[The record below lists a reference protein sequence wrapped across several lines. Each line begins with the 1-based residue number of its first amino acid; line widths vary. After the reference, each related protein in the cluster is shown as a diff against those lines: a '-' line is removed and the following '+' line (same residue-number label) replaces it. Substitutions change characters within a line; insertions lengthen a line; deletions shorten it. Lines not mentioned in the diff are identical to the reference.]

1 MILGTVGSG
10 LSSGS
15 SFCYPLPMKA
25 LFIGGT
31 GLISSAVSRL
41 AVERGIE
48 LALLN
53 RGQRGEFFPLGAR
66 QIIADHRD
74 PKAVKEALH
83 GETFDVVA
91 DWIAYTPAQAAQDV
105 ELFSGRTGQFFFI
118 SSASAYQKPATH
130 YLITES
136 TPLANPFW
144 QYSRDK
150 IACEELF
157 LREYREKGF
166 PVTIVRPSLTY
177 GVTQI
182 PAAVGSWNHPWTL
195 VDRMRKGR
203 PIVVPG
209 DGTSLWTMTHNS
221 DFAKGFVGLMGNIHA
236 IGHAFHI
243 TSDEVLT
250 WNQIYGLIGAAAG
263 AQPDLVH
270 VSSDFIAA
278 FDPDQRGSLIGDK
291 AQCGVFDNSKIRAFV
306 PGYTATI
313 PFAQGV
319 RESVQW
325 FEKHPERCI
334 IDDKFNALC
343 DRIVGA
349 HQTALASARP

>member
-1 MILGTVGSG
+1 
-10 LSSGS
+10 
-15 SFCYPLPMKA
+15 MKA

-41 AVERGIE
+41 AVDRGIE

-53 RGQRGEFFPLGAR
+53 RGQRGEFFPAGAR
-66 QIIADHRD
+66 QILADNRD
-74 PKAVKEALH
+74 PSAVKEALR

-105 ELFSGRTGQFFFI
+105 ELFDGRTGQFIFI
-118 SSASAYQKPATH
+118 SSASVYQKPPTH

-136 TPLANPFW
+136 TPLSNPFW

-166 PVTIVRPSLTY
+166 AVTIVRPSLTY
-177 GVTQI
+177 GLTQI
-182 PAAVGSWNHPWTL
+182 PAAVGSWLHPWTII
-195 VDRMRKGR
+195 DRMRRGR
-203 PIVVPG
+203 PIIVPG

-221 DFAKGFVGLMGNIHA
+221 DLAKGFVGLMGNVHA

-250 WNQIYGLIGAAAG
+250 WNQIYSLIGAAAG
-263 AQPDLVH
+263 VQPDLVH
-270 VSSDFIAA
+270 VSSDFISA
-278 FDPDQRGSLIGDK
+278 FDPELRGTLIGDK
-291 AQCGVFDNSKIRAFV
+291 SQSGVFDNSKIKAFV
-306 PGYTATI
+306 PGYVATV
-313 PFAQGV
+313 PFSVGV
-319 RESVQW
+319 RESVHW
-325 FEKHPERCI
+325 FERHPERCT
-334 IDDKFNALC
+334 IDERFNSLC
-343 DRIVGA
+343 DRIAGA
-349 HQTALASARP
+349 HQGALALARP

>member
-1 MILGTVGSG
+1 MHG
-10 LSSGS
+10 LSPCGG
-15 SFCYPLPMKA
+15 FCYPPPMRA

-48 LALLN
+48 LSLLN
-53 RGQRGEFFPLGAR
+53 RGQKGEFFPKGAR
-66 QIIADHRD
+66 QITADSRD
-74 PKAVKEALH
+74 PRAVKEALR
-83 GETFDVVA
+83 GEDFDVVA
-91 DWIAYTPAQAAQDV
+91 DWIAFTPAQAAQDV

-118 SSASAYQKPATH
+118 SSAIVYQKPATH

-150 IACEELF
+150 IACEELL
-157 LREYREKGF
+157 LREYRDKGF

-195 VDRMRKGR
+195 VDLMRRGR

-221 DFAKGFVGLMGNIHA
+221 DLAKGFVGLMGNIRA

-250 WNQIYGLIGAAAG
+250 WDQIYGLIGAAAG
-263 AQPDLVH
+263 ARPDIVH
-270 VSSDFIAA
+270 VASDFIAA
-278 FDPDQRGSLIGDK
+278 FDPEQKGSLIGDK

-306 PGYTATI
+306 PGYAATV
-313 PFAQGV
+313 PFAQGM

-325 FEKHPERCI
+325 FEKHPERCT
-334 IDDKFNALC
+334 IDDAFNTLC
-343 DRIVGA
+343 DRIIGA
-349 HQTALASARP
+349 QTTALAAARK

>member
-1 MILGTVGSG
+1 
-10 LSSGS
+10 
-15 SFCYPLPMKA
+15 MKA

-41 AVERGIE
+41 AIEQGIE
-48 LALLN
+48 LSLLN
-53 RGQRGEFFPLGAR
+53 RGQRGEFFPKGAR
-66 QIIADHRD
+66 QIKADYGD
-74 PKAVKEALH
+74 ADAVEKALR
-83 GETFDVVA
+83 GESFDVVA
-91 DWIAYTPAQAAQDV
+91 DWIAYTPAQAARDI
-105 ELFSGRTGQFFFI
+105 ELYAGRTGQFFFI
-118 SSASAYQKPATH
+118 SSASAYQKPASH

-157 LREYREKGF
+157 LREYRERGF
-166 PVTIVRPSLTY
+166 PVTIVRPTLTY

-182 PAAVGSWNHPWTL
+182 PAAFGSWNHPWTL

-203 PIVVPG
+203 PIIVPG

-221 DFAKGFVGLMGNIHA
+221 DLAKGFVGLMGNIRA

-250 WNQIYGLIGAAAG
+250 WDQIYGLIGAAAG
-263 AQPDLVH
+263 AKPDFVH
-270 VSSDFIAA
+270 VASELIAA
-278 FDPDQRGSLIGDK
+278 FDPEERGNLIGDK

-306 PGYTATI
+306 PGYTATV

-319 RESVQW
+319 RDSVQW
-325 FEKHPERCI
+325 FAAHPERCT
-334 IDDKFNALC
+334 IDDRWNALC
-343 DRIVGA
+343 ERILGA
-349 HQTALASARP
+349 NQAALASAQA